1 MCETVICLGS
11 LFDGGDGCMGGEGR
25 GGEAVEL
32 VWVKEAGEGEDEVTV
47 EGGCYCYLE
56 YA

>member
-1 MCETVICLGS
+1 
-11 LFDGGDGCMGGEGR
+11 MGGEGR